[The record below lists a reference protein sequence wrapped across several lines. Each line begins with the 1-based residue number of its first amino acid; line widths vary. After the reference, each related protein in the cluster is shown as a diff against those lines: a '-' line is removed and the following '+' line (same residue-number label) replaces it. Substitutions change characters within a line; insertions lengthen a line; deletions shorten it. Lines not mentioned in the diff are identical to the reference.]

1 MPFTFKL
8 SQRLARM
15 RCAALLLSTATCV
28 AGEKPEVVVLPAP
41 PPSQKSC
48 APSPSV
54 ARRHAIDNVAVA
66 CSRGRKRERE
76 TAEFFDSCERVAA
89 RGADSVGNP
98 KMTFSAVVFVDSARW
113 AQAAQPLS

>member
-28 AGEKPEVVVLPAP
+28 AGEKPEVVVSPAP
-41 PPSQKSC
+41 PPSQNNPRSF
-48 APSPSV
+48 AV
-54 ARRHAIDNVAVA
+54 GRTEAGDNVAVA
-66 CSRGRKRERE
+66 RSRGRNRERD

-89 RGADSVGNP
+89 RGADAERNP
-98 KMTFSAVVFVDSARW
+98 KLAFLAVVFIDSARW
-113 AQAAQPLS
+113 AQAVQPLL